1 MLNRK
6 LYPLRPTIKVFAFF
20 CVLSLSTFSLADDEL
35 NSKATDL
42 EPYATDAEAGIADAQ
57 YQLGH
62 AYHVG
67 EGAVQNYETAFY
79 WYTKAAEQGN
89 SEAQNNLGILY
100 QNGLGVSRDYEQA
113 FDWYTKAAEQGNSW
127 APSNLGDLYKNGQG
141 VSQDYEKA
149 FDWYTKAAEQ
159 GNSWAQNSLGV
170 LYEKGQ
176 GVSQD
181 YEKAFDWYTKAAEQG
196 YSWAQNNLGT
206 LYENGLGVSQ
216 DYEKAFDWYTK
227 AAEQGNS
234 WAQSNL
240 GALYQLGEGVSQ
252 DYETAFYWYTKAA
265 EQGYSVAKNN
275 LGILYQY
282 GLGVSQDY
290 EKAFDW
296 YTKAAEQGDSWAQ
309 SNLGAL
315 YQLGEGVSQDYET
328 AFYWYTKAAEQ
339 GNLRAETSTGL
350 AYYWGNGVTVDRP
363 TGIEWLLKAAERG
376 DSTSQSTLGFAYYWG
391 QGVKKDYVSAV
402 KWDSKA
408 AMNGDSLSQLR
419 LGHAY
424 SDGLGVVQ
432 NDETGLEWYIKAAEQ
447 GNADAQYNV
456 GVIYSSEQG
465 VFKDYEKAF
474 EWYSKAAEQGHV
486 NAQNNLGLLYDWGE
500 GVEQNPQKALELFT
514 KAALN
519 GDSNAQFNLG
529 LAYSYG
535 ERKNIP
541 SSLAYMKRAYDDGL
555 LSAGFRVALQYLD
568 KESGFYY
575 PEAAFNILQATIH
588 KGDSSASYFS
598 NSLALLA
605 HMYATGLYVPKD
617 ISKALD
623 LLGKLVPGDIDSLVF
638 ELILPTL
645 NITLTPKLSQKYVP
659 YLRSALD
666 ESCIS
671 EFEKLDHQSFIANP
685 IWELLRSITFMDGN
699 LAGDCFDLYVKDQVV
714 SGNYFIVAERYK
726 VGVPGLIKVDKEK
739 AFKYM
744 LMAAESNSSADN
756 AIAMD
761 WVALFYSTGYGT
773 VKNPAEALFWYQKA
787 ADLGFDFALNN
798 LGWAYEIG
806 ELGLE
811 IDIKKAFDYYNRA
824 YLKGVDCN
832 LCMTNLG
839 RMYESGKAVNQD
851 LSMAKILYTRAFNLG
866 DLEAGNL
873 LASLELEGLAGPKNE
888 VSAIATLERVVSGN
902 PTYKLSVG
910 DASHDDEVNKARAK
924 LEALGLINKPKSVLD
939 LGDYFALVIGNS
951 KYDNLVDLATA
962 ENDATEVAHVL
973 ANEYGFSV
981 TLLLDANRQEMIKA
995 LNRYQR
1001 ELKKSDNFLLY
1012 YAGHGRL
1019 DKTKEGYWQPVD
1031 ADEIDNAQWIPN
1043 TRISRTL
1050 KMFNANNILIIADS
1064 CYAGSQLRGLEI
1076 LPETVEDTR
1085 SSKNDGNTLIQRL
1098 NRSKSRVAMTSGGME
1113 PVADRHGFSKN
1124 SIFAESFIQ
1133 TLKLNSQT
1141 ILAEDVFKKV
1151 RQRVVPITADHGYVQ
1166 TPEYGQL
1173 HTSGHEGGD
1182 FIFRRVSL

>member
-1 MLNRK
+1 MLNRE

-35 NSKATDL
+35 NSIATDL
-42 EPYATDAEAGIADAQ
+42 EQYATDAEAGIAAAQ
-57 YQLGH
+57 FQLGY
-62 AYHVG
+62 AYSVG
-67 EGAVQNYETAFY
+67 EGVVQNYETAFY
-79 WYTKAAEQGN
+79 WYTKAAEQGY
-89 SEAQNNLGILY
+89 SIAQNNLGVLY
-100 QNGLGVSRDYEQA
+100 ENGQGVSQDYEKT
-113 FDWYTKAAEQGNSW
+113 FDWYTKAAEQGYSIAQN
-127 APSNLGDLYKNGQG
+127 NLGALYENGQG

-159 GNSWAQNSLGV
+159 GYFVAQNNLGA
-170 LYEKGQ
+170 LYQFAG

-196 YSWAQNNLGT
+196 YSVAQNNLGA
-206 LYENGLGVSQ
+206 LYQFAEGVSQ
-216 DYEKAFDWYTK
+216 DYEKAL
-227 AAEQGNS
+227 E
-234 WAQSNL
+234 
-240 GALYQLGEGVSQ
+240 
-252 DYETAFYWYTKAA
+252 
-265 EQGYSVAKNN
+265 
-275 LGILYQY
+275 
-282 GLGVSQDY
+282 
-290 EKAFDW
+290 
-296 YTKAAEQGDSWAQ
+296 
-309 SNLGAL
+309 
-315 YQLGEGVSQDYET
+315 
-328 AFYWYTKAAEQ
+328 WYTKAAEQ

-391 QGVKKDYVSAV
+391 EGVKKDYVSAV

-408 AMNGDSLSQLR
+408 AMNGDSLSQFR

-447 GNADAQYNV
+447 GNAAAQYNV

-474 EWYSKAAEQGHV
+474 EWYSKAAEQGNV
-486 NAQNNLGLLYDWGE
+486 DAQNNLGLLYDWGE

-514 KAALN
+514 KAALK

-541 SSLAYMKRAYDDGL
+541 SSLAYMKRAYDDGGML
-555 LSAGFRVALQYLD
+555 QAGFRVALQYLD

-575 PEAAFNILQATIH
+575 PEAAFNILQATVH

-659 YLRSALD
+659 HLRSALD

-699 LAGDCFDLYVKDQVV
+699 LAANCFDVYVKDQLV

-773 VKNPAEALFWYQKA
+773 VKNPAEALFWYQEA

-824 YLKGVDCN
+824 YLEGVDCN

-873 LASLELEGLAGPKNE
+873 LASMELEGLAGPKNE
-888 VSAIATLERVVSGN
+888 VSAISTLERVVSGN

-910 DASHDDEVNKARAK
+910 DASHDDEVNKARAQ

-995 LNRYQR
+995 LNQYQR

-1085 SSKNDGNTLIQRL
+1085 SSKNDGNTLLQRL

-1133 TLKLNSQT
+1133 TLKINSQT